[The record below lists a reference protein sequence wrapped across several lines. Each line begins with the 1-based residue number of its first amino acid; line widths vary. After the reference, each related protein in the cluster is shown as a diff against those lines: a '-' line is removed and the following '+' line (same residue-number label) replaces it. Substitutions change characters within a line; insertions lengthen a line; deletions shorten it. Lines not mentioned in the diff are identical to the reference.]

1 MTEKEKMLEGILYD
15 ANYDEEL
22 KIDRLRAK
30 DLCFKYNTTLPSDEK
45 SLREIIHDLGIKT
58 KENFFFTWPFY

>member
-30 DLCFKYNTTLPSDEK
+30 DLCFNA
-45 SLREIIHDLGIKT
+45 KT
-58 KENFFFTWPFY
+58 AFN